1 VPPEHCFAFGC
12 ERSGTTPLTLLLH
25 AHRQVVIGME
35 RYKYV
40 FRTMR
45 RTHDAE
51 LVGAGHFEAE
61 RFLDLR
67 EADTNHTPGRF
78 GAHYEAAR
86 QRFAAGDV
94 AWVGDKV
101 MPPDEWLLLTLADRF
116 PTARFVFVYRDLLR
130 VANSFE
136 VRARNP
142 DDANWPIENDH
153 RLGAEHRRAAFRT
166 VDALVADAGPDRVF
180 VVRAERLFAADPG
193 AAEAMFA
200 FLGLDLGGDAAT
212 RSAVEARRLELREQW
227 TRRQATPLVL
237 SDEQQRWLLEDADT
251 DDDERFDRG
260 FRETGGF
267 GGVGG
272 IGGDASNPVAGPSAV
287 EADAEAVE
295 RAQPPPAP
303 AVVAV
308 GRGDGPTGQVDAD

>member
-25 AHRQVVIGME
+25 AHPQVVIGME
-35 RYKYV
+35 RYKYI

-45 RTHDAE
+45 RTHDPE
-51 LVGAGHFEAE
+51 LLDAGHFEAE

-67 EADTNHTPGRF
+67 ETDTNHTPGRF
-78 GAHYEAAR
+78 GAHYESAR

-116 PTARFVFVYRDLLR
+116 PSARFVFVYRDLLR

-142 DDANWPIENDH
+142 DDANWPTENDH
-153 RLGAEHRRAAFRT
+153 RLGAEHRRTAFRT
-166 VDALVADAGPDRVF
+166 VEALGARAGWDRVF
-180 VVRAERLFAADPG
+180 VVRAERLFAADPRE
-193 AAEAMFA
+193 AEAMFA
-200 FLGLDLGGDAAT
+200 FLDLDLDDDLDGDGDDGT
-212 RSAVEARRLELREQW
+212 VRSAVEARRLELRTQW
-227 TRRQATPLVL
+227 ARRQSTPLIL
-237 SDEQQRWLLEDADT
+237 SLDQQRWLLEDAGT
-251 DDDERFDRG
+251 DDDERFDRSSG
-260 FRETGGF
+260 STRR
-267 GGVGG
+267 
-272 IGGDASNPVAGPSAV
+272 ARSSMPSAV
-287 EADAEAVE
+287 EADPESVE

-303 AVVAV
+303 AVVAI
-308 GRGDGPTGQVDAD
+308 GGGDRPAGQVDAD